1 MRGARSIPHFWVSGS
16 RLSAIPI
23 RMSVARHE
31 RARDD
36 LVSLAHR
43 GHDVGEFSLGAARVL
58 GRAVGFDGFCLLTFD
73 PATLM
78 PTGEVVKD
86 GLPEK
91 ATPRL
96 AEIEVAETDF
106 NNFRE
111 LAHAE
116 LPAATLSAATEGDLD
131 RSLRHR
137 ELRGPGGFGDELRVT
152 LVAED
157 ATWGAITL
165 LRAAR
170 SSGLHRGRRTTD
182 GGVRS
187 LPGPGPE
194 ASDRAAGA
202 RRRRRR
208 RPNRRPESSSSARA
222 TRCSARN
229 DAGRALLEELMTV
242 TKPGRGGER
251 GARSRGRASPSG
263 RRGRGGRRRLGPGAG
278 PVRALAASPGVA
290 PRRRKRGL
298 SSSSWSP

>member
-1 MRGARSIPHFWVSGS
+1 
-16 RLSAIPI
+16 
-23 RMSVARHE
+23 MSVARHE

-165 LRAAR
+165 LRRRGAADFTEGDVR
-170 SSGLHRGRRTTD
+170 LMAAFAPYLAQGLRRAIAQRVLAT
-182 GGVRS
+182 
-187 LPGPGPE
+187 PE
-194 ASDRAAGA
+194 AEADQEAGVVLIGEGNA
-202 RRRRRR
+202 VLG
-208 RPNRRPESSSSARA
+208 A
-222 TRCSARN
+222 T
-229 DAGRALLEELMTV
+229 T
-242 TKPGRGGER
+242 P
-251 GARSRGRASPSG
+251 
-263 RRGRGGRRRLGPGAG
+263 AG
-278 PVRALAASPGVA
+278 PCWRS
-290 PRRRKRGL
+290 
-298 SSSSWSP
+298 